1 MTVTL
6 AQMMDEVQINLSGYT
21 FQQDRSTYLTAA
33 VTTLT
38 SPSSSP
44 TVLSLGSTTDFG
56 KGVIEIDDELLWI
69 DSVDRVANTATVSPY
84 GRGYLGTTAATHAVD
99 TKVTVAPIFPR
110 DSIKKAIN
118 DTINAVG
125 ASIYATKQT
134 TFTYNA
140 AITTY
145 EFENLNIENILS
157 VSWQD
162 IGPTKEWI
170 RIKRWD
176 FDPFADVA
184 TWSPGDSSVNV
195 QTITIGDVIIAGRTV
210 KVMYATHPATFT
222 ATNQD
227 FATQTGLSETVK
239 DVVILGAAYRLL
251 QYLDPARAAQYSPQA
266 DEIDAKRPF
275 GASNN
280 AVRQLYALYTQRL
293 NEERTKQQTQYPPRV
308 HYSAR

>member
-1 MTVTL
+1 MTVTF
-6 AQMMDEVQINLSGYT
+6 AQMIDEVKINLSGYT

-38 SPSSSP
+38 SPSSAP
-44 TVLSLGSTTDFG
+44 TILSLGSTTDFG
-56 KGVIEIDDELLWI
+56 KGVIEIGDELLWI
-69 DSVDRVANTATVSPY
+69 DSVDRVANTATVAPY
-84 GRGYLGTTAATHAVD
+84 GRGYLGTTAATAAVD
-99 TKVTVAPIFPR
+99 TQVTVSPIFPR
-110 DSIKKAIN
+110 ASIKKAIN
-118 DTINAVG
+118 DTIAAVG

-145 EFENLNIENILS
+145 DFDGLDIENILS

-170 RIKRWD
+170 RVKRWD
-176 FDPFADVA
+176 FDPFADVS
-184 TWSPGDSSVNV
+184 TWGNNS

-210 KVMYATHPATFT
+210 KVMYATHPSLFT

-227 FATQTGLSETVK
+227 FSTQTGLAESVK
-239 DVVILGAAYRLL
+239 DVVTLGAAYRLL

-280 AVRQLYALYTQRL
+280 AVRQLFALYTQRL
-293 NEERTKQQTQYPPRV
+293 NEERLKQQTQYPPRV

>member
-1 MTVTL
+1 MTVTF
-6 AQMMDEVQINLSGYT
+6 AQMIDEVKINLSGYT
-21 FQQDRSTYLTAA
+21 FQQDRSTYLTAP
-33 VTTLT
+33 VSTTT

-56 KGVIEIDDELLWI
+56 KGVVEIGDELLWI
-69 DSVDRVANTATVSPY
+69 DSVDRVANTATVAPY
-84 GRGYLGTTAATHAVD
+84 GRGYLGTTAATAVAD
-99 TKVTVAPIFPR
+99 TQVTVSPIFPR
-110 DSIKKAIN
+110 ASIKKAIN
-118 DTINAVG
+118 DTIAAVG

-140 AITTY
+140 AITTQD
-145 EFENLNIENILS
+145 FDSLDIENILS

-170 RIKRWD
+170 RVKRWD
-176 FDPFADVA
+176 FDPFADVT
-184 TWSPGDSSVNV
+184 TWGASA

-210 KVMYATHPATFT
+210 KVMYATHPSVFT
-222 ATNQD
+222 AINQD
-227 FATQTGLSETVK
+227 FSEQTGLSESVK
-239 DVVILGAAYRLL
+239 DVVTLGAAYRLL

-280 AVRQLYALYTQRL
+280 AVRQLFALYTQRL
-293 NEERTKQQTQYPPRV
+293 NEERLKQQTQYPPRV
-308 HYSAR
+308 HYSARQEHK

>member
-1 MTVTL
+1 MTVTF
-6 AQMMDEVQINLSGYT
+6 AQMIDEVKINLSGYT
-21 FQQDRSTYLTAA
+21 FQQDRSTFLTTA

-56 KGVIEIDDELLWI
+56 KGVVEIGDELLWI
-69 DSVDRVANTATVSPY
+69 DSVDRVANTATVAPY
-84 GRGYLGTTAATHAVD
+84 GRGYLGTTAATAVAD
-99 TKVTVAPIFPR
+99 TQVTVSPIFPR
-110 DSIKKAIN
+110 ASIKKAIN
-118 DTINAVG
+118 DTIAAVG

-145 EFENLNIENILS
+145 NFNDLEIENILAI
-157 VSWQD
+157 SWQD

-170 RIKRWD
+170 RVKRWD
-176 FDPFADVA
+176 FDPFADTTA
-184 TWSPGDSSVNV
+184 GTWTGTGS
-195 QTITIGDVIIAGRTV
+195 QTVTIGDVIIAGRTV
-210 KVMYATHPATFT
+210 KVMYATHPSVFT

-227 FATQTGLSETVK
+227 FSTQTGLSESVK
-239 DVVILGAAYRLL
+239 DVVTLGAAYRLL

-280 AVRQLYALYTQRL
+280 AVRQLFALYTQRL
-293 NEERTKQQTQYPPRV
+293 NEERLKQQTQYPPRV

>member
-1 MTVTL
+1 MTVTF
-6 AQMMDEVQINLSGYT
+6 AQMIDEVKINLSGYT
-21 FQQDRSTYLTAA
+21 FQQDRSTFLTTA

-56 KGVIEIDDELLWI
+56 KGVVEIGDELLWI
-69 DSVDRVANTATVSPY
+69 DSVDRVANTATVAPY
-84 GRGYLGTTAATHAVD
+84 GRGYLGTTAATAAVD
-99 TKVTVAPIFPR
+99 TQVTVSPIFPR
-110 DSIKKAIN
+110 ASIKKAIN
-118 DTINAVG
+118 DTIAAVG

-145 EFENLNIENILS
+145 DFDSLDIENILS

-170 RIKRWD
+170 RVKRWD
-176 FDPFADVA
+176 FDPFADVT
-184 TWSPGDSSVNV
+184 TWGASA

-210 KVMYATHPATFT
+210 KVMYATHPSVFT

-227 FATQTGLSETVK
+227 FSTQTGLSESVK
-239 DVVILGAAYRLL
+239 DVVTLGAAYRLL

-280 AVRQLYALYTQRL
+280 AVRQLFALYTQRL
-293 NEERTKQQTQYPPRV
+293 NEERLKQQTQYPPRV
-308 HYSAR
+308 HYSARQEHK

>member
-1 MTVTL
+1 MTYTL

-21 FQQDRSTYLTAA
+21 YQQDRSTYLVSA
-33 VTTLT
+33 VTTTT

-44 TVLSLGSTTDFG
+44 TILSLGSASDLG
-56 KGVIEIDDELLWI
+56 KGIVEIDEELLWV
-69 DSVDRVANTATVSPY
+69 DSVDRVANTATISPY
-84 GRGYLGTTAATHAVD
+84 GRGYLGTTASTHAVD
-99 TKVTVAPIFPR
+99 TKVTVSPIFPKE
-110 DSIKKAIN
+110 SIKKAIN
-118 DTINAVG
+118 DTIHAVG
-125 ASIYATKQT
+125 GAIYATKQT

-145 EFENLNIENILS
+145 SFSGLSIENILAM
-157 VSWQD
+157 SWQD

-176 FDPFADVA
+176 FDPYADVD
-184 TWSPGDSSVNV
+184 TWGNNT
-195 QTITIGDVIIAGRTV
+195 QTVTIGDVVIAGRTV
-210 KVMYATHPATFT
+210 KVMYATSPSVFT
-222 ATNQD
+222 ASNQD
-227 FATQTGLSETVK
+227 YATQTGLPESTK

-275 GASNN
+275 GASNT
-280 AVRQLYALYTQRL
+280 AVRQLFALYTQRL
-293 NEERTKQQTQYPPRV
+293 NEERAKQQNQYPPRL

>member
-1 MTVTL
+1 MTVTF
-6 AQMMDEVQINLSGYT
+6 AQMIDEVKINLSGYT
-21 FQQDRSTYLTAA
+21 FQQDRSTFLTTA

-56 KGVIEIDDELLWI
+56 KGVVEIGDELLWI
-69 DSVDRVANTATVSPY
+69 DSVDRVANTATVAPY
-84 GRGYLGTTAATHAVD
+84 GRGYLGTTAATAVAD
-99 TKVTVAPIFPR
+99 TQVTVSPIFPR
-110 DSIKKAIN
+110 ASIKKAIN
-118 DTINAVG
+118 DTIAAVG

-145 EFENLNIENILS
+145 DFDGLDIENILS
-157 VSWQD
+157 IAWQD

-170 RIKRWD
+170 RVKRWD
-176 FDPFADVA
+176 FDPFADVT
-184 TWSPGDSSVNV
+184 TWGTNS
-195 QTITIGDVIIAGRTV
+195 QTVTIGDVIIAGRTV
-210 KVMYATHPATFT
+210 KVMYATHPSVFT

-227 FATQTGLSETVK
+227 FSTQTGLSESVK
-239 DVVILGAAYRLL
+239 DVVTLGAAYRLL

-280 AVRQLYALYTQRL
+280 AVRQLFALYTQRL
-293 NEERTKQQTQYPPRV
+293 NEERLKQQTQYPPRV

>member
-1 MTVTL
+1 MTVTF
-6 AQMMDEVQINLSGYT
+6 AQMIDEVKINLSGYT
-21 FQQDRSTYLTAA
+21 FQQDRSTFLTTA

-56 KGVIEIDDELLWI
+56 KGVVEIGDELLWI
-69 DSVDRVANTATVSPY
+69 DSVDRVANTATVAPY
-84 GRGYLGTTAATHAVD
+84 GRGYLGTTAATAVVD
-99 TKVTVAPIFPR
+99 TQVTVSPIFPR
-110 DSIKKAIN
+110 ASIKKAIN
-118 DTINAVG
+118 DTIAAVG

-145 EFENLNIENILS
+145 NFNDLEIENILAI
-157 VSWQD
+157 SWQD

-170 RIKRWD
+170 RVKRWD
-176 FDPFADVA
+176 FDPFADTTA
-184 TWSPGDSSVNV
+184 GTWTGTGS
-195 QTITIGDVIIAGRTV
+195 QTVTIGDVIIAGRTV
-210 KVMYATHPATFT
+210 KVMYATHPSVFT
-222 ATNQD
+222 AINQD
-227 FATQTGLSETVK
+227 FSEQTGLSESVK
-239 DVVILGAAYRLL
+239 DVVTLGAAYRLL

-280 AVRQLYALYTQRL
+280 AVRQLFALYTQRL
-293 NEERTKQQTQYPPRV
+293 NEERLKQQTQYPPRV

>member
-1 MTVTL
+1 MTVTF
-6 AQMMDEVQINLSGYT
+6 AQMIDEVKINLSGYT
-21 FQQDRSTYLTAA
+21 FQQDRSTFLTTA

-56 KGVIEIDDELLWI
+56 KGVVEIGDELLWI
-69 DSVDRVANTATVSPY
+69 DSVDRVANTATVAPY
-84 GRGYLGTTAATHAVD
+84 GRGYLGTTAATAAVD
-99 TKVTVAPIFPR
+99 TQVTVSPIFPR
-110 DSIKKAIN
+110 ASIKKAIN
-118 DTINAVG
+118 DTIAAVG

-145 EFENLNIENILS
+145 DFDSLDIENILS

-170 RIKRWD
+170 RVKRWD
-176 FDPFADVA
+176 FDPFADVT
-184 TWSPGDSSVNV
+184 TWGASA

-210 KVMYATHPATFT
+210 KVMYATHPSVFT

-227 FATQTGLSETVK
+227 FSTQTGLSESVK
-239 DVVILGAAYRLL
+239 DVVTLGAAYRLL

-280 AVRQLYALYTQRL
+280 AVRQLFGLYTQRL
-293 NEERTKQQTQYPPRV
+293 NEERLKQQTQYPPRV
-308 HYSAR
+308 HYSARQEHK

>member
-1 MTVTL
+1 MTVTF
-6 AQMMDEVQINLSGYT
+6 AQMIDEVKINLSGYT
-21 FQQDRSTYLTAA
+21 FQQDRSTFLTTA

-56 KGVIEIDDELLWI
+56 KGVVEIGDELLWI
-69 DSVDRVANTATVSPY
+69 DSVDRVANTATVAPY
-84 GRGYLGTTAATHAVD
+84 GRGYLGTTAATAVAD
-99 TKVTVAPIFPR
+99 TQVTVSPIFPR
-110 DSIKKAIN
+110 ASIKKAIN
-118 DTINAVG
+118 DTIAAVG

-145 EFENLNIENILS
+145 NFNDLEIENILAI
-157 VSWQD
+157 SWQD

-170 RIKRWD
+170 RVKRWD
-176 FDPFADVA
+176 FDPFADTTA
-184 TWSPGDSSVNV
+184 GTWTGTGS
-195 QTITIGDVIIAGRTV
+195 QTVTIGDVIIAGRTV
-210 KVMYATHPATFT
+210 KVMYATHPSVFT
-222 ATNQD
+222 AINQD
-227 FATQTGLSETVK
+227 FSTQTGLSESVK
-239 DVVILGAAYRLL
+239 DVVTLGAAYRLL

-280 AVRQLYALYTQRL
+280 AVRQLFALYTQRL
-293 NEERTKQQTQYPPRV
+293 NEERLKQQTQYPPRV

>member
-1 MTVTL
+1 MTVTF
-6 AQMMDEVQINLSGYT
+6 AQMIDEVQINLSGYT
-21 FQQDRSTYLTAA
+21 FQQDRSTYLTSA

-56 KGVIEIDDELLWI
+56 KGVVEINDELLWI

-84 GRGYLGTTAATHAVD
+84 GRGYLGTTAATHTID

-118 DTINAVG
+118 DTIHAVG
-125 ASIYATKQT
+125 GSIYATKQT

-157 VSWQD
+157 ISWQD
-162 IGPTKEWI
+162 IGPSKEWI
-170 RIKRWD
+170 RVKRWD
-176 FDPFADVA
+176 FDPFADVT
-184 TWSPGDSSVNV
+184 TWGASS
-195 QTITIGDVIIAGRTV
+195 QTVTIGDVIIAGRTV
-210 KVMYATHPATFT
+210 KVMYATSPAVFT

-227 FATQTGLSETVK
+227 FSTQTGLSETVK

-308 HYSAR
+308 HYSARQEYK

>member
-1 MTVTL
+1 MTVTF
-6 AQMMDEVQINLSGYT
+6 AQMIDEVKINLSGYT

-38 SPSSSP
+38 SPSSAP

-56 KGVIEIDDELLWI
+56 KGVIEIGDELLWI
-69 DSVDRVANTATVSPY
+69 DSVDRVANTATVAPY
-84 GRGYLGTTAATHAVD
+84 GRGYLGTTAATAAVD
-99 TKVTVAPIFPR
+99 TQVTVSPIFPR
-110 DSIKKAIN
+110 ASIKKAIN
-118 DTINAVG
+118 DTIAAVG

-145 EFENLNIENILS
+145 DFDGLDIENILS

-162 IGPTKEWI
+162 IGPTREWI
-170 RIKRWD
+170 RVKRWD
-176 FDPFADVA
+176 FDPFADVS
-184 TWSPGDSSVNV
+184 TWGNNS

-210 KVMYATHPATFT
+210 KVMYATHPSLFT
-222 ATNQD
+222 ATDQD
-227 FATQTGLSETVK
+227 FSTQTGLAESVK
-239 DVVILGAAYRLL
+239 DVVTLGAAYRLL

-280 AVRQLYALYTQRL
+280 AVRQLFALYTQRL
-293 NEERTKQQTQYPPRV
+293 NEERLKQQTQYPPRV
-308 HYSAR
+308 HYSARQEHK

>member
-170 RIKRWD
+170 RVKRWD
-176 FDPFADVA
+176 FDPFADVT
-184 TWSPGDSSVNV
+184 TWGSGS

-308 HYSAR
+308 HYSARQEHK

>member
-170 RIKRWD
+170 RVKRWD
-176 FDPFADVA
+176 FDPFADVS
-184 TWSPGDSSVNV
+184 TWGSGS

>member
-38 SPSSSP
+38 SPSSAP

-56 KGVIEIDDELLWI
+56 KGVVEIDDELLWI

-145 EFENLNIENILS
+145 DFDGLNIENILS

-170 RIKRWD
+170 RVKRWD
-176 FDPFADVA
+176 FDPFADVT
-184 TWSPGDSSVNV
+184 TWGSNS

-227 FATQTGLSETVK
+227 FSTQTGLSETVK

>member
-1 MTVTL
+1 MTVTF
-6 AQMMDEVQINLSGYT
+6 AQMIDEVKINLSGYT
-21 FQQDRSTYLTAA
+21 FQQDRSTFLTTA

-38 SPSSSP
+38 SPSSAP
-44 TVLSLGSTTDFG
+44 TVLSLGSTADFG
-56 KGVIEIDDELLWI
+56 KGVVEIGDELLWI
-69 DSVDRVANTATVSPY
+69 DSVDRVANTATVAPY
-84 GRGYLGTTAATHAVD
+84 GRGYLGTTAATAAVD
-99 TKVTVAPIFPR
+99 TQVTVSPIFPR
-110 DSIKKAIN
+110 ASIKKAIN
-118 DTINAVG
+118 DTIAAVG

-145 EFENLNIENILS
+145 DFDSLDIENILS

-170 RIKRWD
+170 RVKRWD
-176 FDPFADVA
+176 FDPFADVT
-184 TWSPGDSSVNV
+184 TWGASA

-210 KVMYATHPATFT
+210 KVMYATHPSVFT

-227 FATQTGLSETVK
+227 FSTQTGLSESVK
-239 DVVILGAAYRLL
+239 DVVTLGAAYRLL

-280 AVRQLYALYTQRL
+280 AVRQLFALYTQRL
-293 NEERTKQQTQYPPRV
+293 NEERLKQQTQYPPRV
-308 HYSAR
+308 HYSARQEHK

>member
-1 MTVTL
+1 MTYTL

-21 FQQDRSTYLTAA
+21 YQQDRSTYLVSA
-33 VTTLT
+33 VTTTT

-44 TVLSLGSTTDFG
+44 TILSLGSASDLG
-56 KGVIEIDDELLWI
+56 KGIVEIDEELLWV
-69 DSVDRVANTATVSPY
+69 DSVDRVANTATISPY
-84 GRGYLGTTAATHAVD
+84 GRGYLGTTASTHAVD
-99 TKVTVAPIFPR
+99 TKVTVSPIFPKE
-110 DSIKKAIN
+110 SIKKAIN
-118 DTINAVG
+118 DTIHAVG
-125 ASIYATKQT
+125 GAVYATKQT

-145 EFENLNIENILS
+145 SFSGLGIENILAM
-157 VSWQD
+157 SWQD

-176 FDPFADVA
+176 FDPYADVD
-184 TWSPGDSSVNV
+184 TWGNNT
-195 QTITIGDVIIAGRTV
+195 QTVTIGDVVIAGRTV
-210 KVMYATHPATFT
+210 KVMYATSPSVFT
-222 ATNQD
+222 ASNQD
-227 FATQTGLSETVK
+227 YATQTGLPESTK

-275 GASNN
+275 GASNT
-280 AVRQLYALYTQRL
+280 AVRQLFALYTQRL
-293 NEERTKQQTQYPPRV
+293 NEERAKQQNQYPPRL

>member
-1 MTVTL
+1 MTVTF
-6 AQMMDEVQINLSGYT
+6 AQMIDEVKINLSGYT
-21 FQQDRSTYLTAA
+21 FQQDRSTFLTTA

-56 KGVIEIDDELLWI
+56 KGVVEIGDELLWI
-69 DSVDRVANTATVSPY
+69 DSVDRVANTATVAPY
-84 GRGYLGTTAATHAVD
+84 GRGYLGTTAATAVVD
-99 TKVTVAPIFPR
+99 TQVTVSPIFPR
-110 DSIKKAIN
+110 ASIKKAIN
-118 DTINAVG
+118 DTIAAVG

-145 EFENLNIENILS
+145 DFDSLDIENILS

-170 RIKRWD
+170 RVKRWD
-176 FDPFADVA
+176 FDPFADVT
-184 TWSPGDSSVNV
+184 TWTWTGTGS
-195 QTITIGDVIIAGRTV
+195 QTVTIGDVIIAGRTV
-210 KVMYATHPATFT
+210 KVMYATHPSVFT
-222 ATNQD
+222 AINQD
-227 FATQTGLSETVK
+227 FSTQTGLSESVK
-239 DVVILGAAYRLL
+239 DVVTLGAAYRLL

-280 AVRQLYALYTQRL
+280 AVRQLFALYTQRL
-293 NEERTKQQTQYPPRV
+293 NEERLKQQTQYPPRV

>member
-1 MTVTL
+1 MTVTF
-6 AQMMDEVQINLSGYT
+6 AQMIDEVKINLSGYT
-21 FQQDRSTYLTAA
+21 FQQDRSTYLTAP
-33 VTTLT
+33 VSTTT

-56 KGVIEIDDELLWI
+56 KGVVEIGDELLWI
-69 DSVDRVANTATVSPY
+69 DSVDRVANTATVAPY
-84 GRGYLGTTAATHAVD
+84 GRGYLGTTAATAVVD
-99 TKVTVAPIFPR
+99 TQVTVSPIFPR
-110 DSIKKAIN
+110 ASIKKAIN
-118 DTINAVG
+118 DTIAAVG

-145 EFENLNIENILS
+145 NFNDLEIENILAI
-157 VSWQD
+157 SWQD

-170 RIKRWD
+170 RVKRWD
-176 FDPFADVA
+176 FDPFADTTA
-184 TWSPGDSSVNV
+184 GTWTGTGS
-195 QTITIGDVIIAGRTV
+195 QTVTIGDVIIAGRTV
-210 KVMYATHPATFT
+210 KVMYATHPSVFT

-227 FATQTGLSETVK
+227 FSTQTGLSESVK
-239 DVVILGAAYRLL
+239 DVVTLGAAYRLL

-280 AVRQLYALYTQRL
+280 AVRQLFALYTQRL
-293 NEERTKQQTQYPPRV
+293 NEERLKQQTQYPPRV

>member
-38 SPSSSP
+38 SPSSAP

-145 EFENLNIENILS
+145 DFDGLNIENILS

-170 RIKRWD
+170 RVKRWD
-176 FDPFADVA
+176 FDPFADVT
-184 TWSPGDSSVNV
+184 TWGSNS

-227 FATQTGLSETVK
+227 FSTQTGLSETVK